1 MDHGIKRWRAAPVMP
16 LGRAAENV
24 DLLLDADDVR
34 ELLKSAGIEAECMSY
49 AQKVQQ
55 AAGDGYVAEARHYPE
70 RSGAAVYPGTD
81 EAHKDNLDNNTLE
94 KAIRSL

>member
-1 MDHGIKRWRAAPVMP
+1 MGK
-16 LGRAAENV
+16 NV
-24 DLLLDADDVR
+24 RFELNPAGVR
-34 ELLKSAGIEAECMSY
+34 ELLKSAGIEAECLSY
-49 AQKVQQ
+49 AQNVQQ